1 MPQIITT
8 SMPLGSPGDLSRD
21 VREATNEAYFN
32 STTVP
37 VFGFGLPVKSG
48 AQANSVTGIVA
59 ADVGTAIVGFSVRE
73 MPAYPGGNMSNLAA
87 GAGVPMT
94 GAIGIMK
101 RGYMVVANNFGTPAK
116 EGVVYVRI
124 AAPTGAK
131 VIGGIE
137 ATADGVNT
145 VVVPNAQFMG
155 GADANGF
162 AEIRYNI

>member
-1 MPQIITT
+1 MPQIITN

-21 VREATNEAYFN
+21 VAEATIEAYYN

-37 VFGFGLPVKSG
+37 VLGFGLPVKSG
-48 AQANSVTGIVA
+48 AQANSATGIVA

-73 MPAYPGGNMSNLAA
+73 MPAYPGGVMSNQAA

-101 RGYMVVANNFGTPAK
+101 RGYMIVANNFGTPAK
-116 EGVVYVRI
+116 EGIVYVRI
-124 AAPTGAK
+124 ATPSGAK
-131 VIGGIE
+131 VVGGIE
-137 ATADGVNT
+137 ATADGANT
-145 VVVPNAQFMG
+145 IIVPGAQFMG
-155 GADANGF
+155 GADANGY